1 MSRNP
6 VAPGHAV
13 QAHINLNSLRYN
25 LDQVRQRAPKSRVL
39 AVIKANAYGHGLIR
53 VANALE
59 GADAFAVARLEEA
72 AQLRSAGIQKPI
84 VLLEG
89 VQDVQS
95 LAMASSLSCQI
106 VVHSEYQLD
115 LLCLS
120 PELKTPALKTPVD
133 VWLKLDTGM
142 HRLGLSPD
150 SFPHVWQSLKENS
163 AVAENIRLM
172 THLACAD
179 ELNHPATNKQLA
191 LFREITNGIDAERS
205 IANSA
210 AILSWPDAYSE
221 PNQAWV
227 RPGVMLY
234 GVSPFAGKTADEQ
247 GLKPVMT
254 LSSSLI
260 GVNLCKKGDAIGYGG
275 IWECPEDMPVGI
287 VAIGYG
293 DGYPRHVDE
302 GTPVLLNGKRVPI
315 VGRVSMDMITV
326 DLRNQPSAQVGDPV
340 ILWGEGLPVE
350 EVAQHAGT
358 IAYELLCQVTSRV
371 AFVDSKIED

>member
-1 MSRNP
+1 MTRNP
-6 VAPGHAV
+6 VTSGPAI
-13 QAHINLNSLRYN
+13 QAHINLNSLKHN
-25 LDQVRQRAPKSRVL
+25 LDQVRQRAPGSRVL
-39 AVIKANAYGHGLIR
+39 AVIKANAYGHGLVR

-72 AQLRSAGIQKPI
+72 GQLRSAGIQKPI

-95 LAMASSLSCQI
+95 LEIAVELSCQI

-115 LLCLS
+115 LLCNAQ
-120 PELKTPALKTPVD
+120 ELKSPLH

-142 HRLGLSPD
+142 HRLGISPD
-150 SFPHVWQSLKENS
+150 SFPHVWKCLKESNS
-163 AVAENIRLM
+163 VADNIRVM

-179 ELNHPATNKQLA
+179 ELDQPATNRQLV
-191 LFREITNGIDAERS
+191 LFQKITHGIDAERS

-221 PNQAWV
+221 PNHAWV

-234 GVSPFAGKTADEQ
+234 GASPFIEKTAEEQ

-254 LSSSLI
+254 LSSRLI
-260 GVNLCKKGDAIGYGG
+260 GINQCKKGDAIGYGG
-275 IWECPEDMPVGI
+275 TWQCPEDMPVGI
-287 VAIGYG
+287 VAAGYG
-293 DGYPRHVDE
+293 DGYPRHVNT
-302 GTPVLLNGKRVPI
+302 GTPVLVNEKRVPI

-326 DLRNQPSAQVGDPV
+326 DLRNQPLAKVGDPV

-350 EVAQHAGT
+350 EIAQHAGT

-371 AFVDSKIED
+371 AFVEE